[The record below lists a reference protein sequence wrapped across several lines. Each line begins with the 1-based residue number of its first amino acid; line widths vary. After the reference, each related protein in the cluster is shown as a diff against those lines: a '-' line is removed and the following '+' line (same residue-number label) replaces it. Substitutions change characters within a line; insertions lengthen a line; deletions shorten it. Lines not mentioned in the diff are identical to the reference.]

1 MGLDSCL
8 FIQIRGLT
16 NYIFGD
22 FTINLYRAVQLIH
35 FILLIPISYYYSG
48 MIAIIRYQ
56 LVFRADSL

>member
-1 MGLDSCL
+1 MGFDSCL

-35 FILLIPISYYYSG
+35 FILLIPILFWNDRNNK
-48 MIAIIRYQ
+48 IATS
-56 LVFRADSL
+56 FES